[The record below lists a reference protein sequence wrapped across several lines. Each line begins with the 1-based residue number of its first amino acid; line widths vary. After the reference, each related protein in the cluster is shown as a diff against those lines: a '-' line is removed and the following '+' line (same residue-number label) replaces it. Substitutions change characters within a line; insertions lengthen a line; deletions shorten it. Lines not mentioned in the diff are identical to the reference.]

1 VSGRSLGDQS
11 RSGPDLVEL
20 EQDAAIE
27 ELRLRLD
34 GLERGIDLEEG
45 EVQDLN
51 RRMDALEQR

>member
-1 VSGRSLGDQS
+1 MSGRSLGDQS
-11 RSGPDLVEL
+11 RSGPDLAEL